1 MEAGEVK
8 RNNLFISGLNEK
20 DVDHFTSDI
29 GLFLRRKCDI
39 PYKLIAH
46 EVCGVHVLKPSTTAE
61 LSDEEYFNSLSADKI
76 PLSSYDLKA
85 EKHNIIIERYP
96 KLNKGEPYI
105 FVFNHSCPE
114 DIETILN
121 VLDRNAYL
129 VLGSLKTLREES
141 DGYLVWLNGT
151 IPFNISN
158 EQERQTV
165 IPKADRVLET
175 NSILIFTEASHNLGP
190 NKVVNHFFDGP
201 VNMSLNSARK
211 IVVGSL
217 IRDNERNVSFV
228 DINNPIDIRT
238 LNEEMDKRFFYNT
251 EDLPQYEYNKKKI
264 KAMTE
269 VLRDKMAT
277 SVMYTLLRHDEMLI
291 REDYRDIEAYLRTL
305 KFYDSIEK
313 LHWTDT
319 DDFDGEFKTKKTEEE
334 MEYEQVITDMANLAS
349 SGKDIG
355 FDQSYW
361 LELSEDLSHKDIPRA
376 MEDYVKKLKNVKS
389 SKK

>member
-1 MEAGEVK
+1 MESGEKK
-8 RNNLFISGLNEK
+8 RNNLFISNLNEK
-20 DVDHFTSDI
+20 DVNHFTSDI
-29 GLFLRRKCDI
+29 GLFLRRKCDT

-46 EVCGVHVLKPSTTAE
+46 EVCGVHVLKPSTTTE
-61 LSDEEYFNSLSADKI
+61 LSDEEYFNSLSTAKI
-76 PLSSYDLKA
+76 PLSIYDLK
-85 EKHNIIIERYP
+85 EKKHNVIVERYP

-129 VLGSLKTLREES
+129 VLGSVKTLREES

-151 IPFNISN
+151 IPFDISN

-165 IPKADRVLET
+165 VPKADRVLET

-201 VNMSLNSARK
+201 VNMALNSGRK

-228 DINNPIDIRT
+228 DINNPIDIKV
-238 LNEEMDKRFFYNT
+238 LNEEMDERFFYNV
-251 EDLPQYEYNKKKI
+251 ENLSQYEYNKKKI
-264 KAMTE
+264 KAMTA

-277 SVMYTLLRHDEMLI
+277 SIMYTLLRHDEMLI
-291 REDYRDIEAYLRTL
+291 RENYRDIEAYLRTL

-313 LHWTDT
+313 LHWKYT
-319 DDFDGEFKTKKTEEE
+319 DDFDGEFKTKKTKEEITH
-334 MEYEQVITDMANLAS
+334 EQVITDMANLAAS
-349 SGKDIG
+349 DKDIG

-361 LELSEDLSHKDIPRA
+361 LELSEDLKHKDIPRE
-376 MEDYVKKLKNVKS
+376 MEDYVKKLTKIKS
-389 SKK
+389 SEK